1 MRGCGYA
8 RSPLINTYLS
18 AADDVQGN
26 ADDPQHG
33 EQVGGLF
40 NTRMGSV
47 APHALPCVFV
57 VTRTS
62 MYRDAGINDFSA
74 MSSIII
80 FIIIIIA
87 IVLVVI
93 IIITIIVIIVSII
106 IFIVFIVITVPSESS
121 AASSS
126 FAIIT
131 VVFIIMGGGIF
142 IVIITRLQN
151 ETLLSTISIPSLSS
165 PSSSPSSF
173 PS

>member
-74 MSSIII
+74 MSIIII
-80 FIIIIIA
+80 FI

-126 FAIIT
+126 FAIIS
-131 VVFIIMGGGIF
+131 VGFIIMGGGIF

>member
-80 FIIIIIA
+80 FIIIIA

-126 FAIIT
+126 FAIIS
-131 VVFIIMGGGIF
+131 VGFIIMGGGIF

>member
-74 MSSIII
+74 MSSIIL
-80 FIIIIIA
+80 FIIIIA

-126 FAIIT
+126 FAIIS
-131 VVFIIMGGGIF
+131 VGFIIMGGGIF

>member
-80 FIIIIIA
+80 FIIIIA

-121 AASSS
+121 AAASS
-126 FAIIT
+126 FAIIS

-151 ETLLSTISIPSLSS
+151 EKLLSTISMPSLSS

>member
-33 EQVGGLF
+33 EQAGGLF

-80 FIIIIIA
+80 FIIIIA

-126 FAIIT
+126 FAIIS
-131 VVFIIMGGGIF
+131 VGFIIMGGGIF

>member
-8 RSPLINTYLS
+8 RSPLIDTYLS

-74 MSSIII
+74 MSSIIL
-80 FIIIIIA
+80 FIIIIA

-126 FAIIT
+126 FAIIP
-131 VVFIIMGGGIF
+131 VAFIIMGGGIF